1 MNKIGLI
8 IGTLPASYR
17 GVAAGGIATHIE
29 GLIRSLHQ
37 KNIQTYICYHKPFG
51 VKHPE
56 VINSSKLGWFIAVLK
71 GLLCLLFVREHKW
84 RKYSLKTNVL
94 IAYYYATLIPFL
106 KIKNPD
112 FVHVHSLYNPSAI
125 ALKYLK
131 YQKPIIVTDHGF
143 WLTDSYLH
151 DGRLLMLLKEVFAVA
166 NKVIYISDVA
176 LIQHQI
182 AKLGDL
188 DKLEKISNPTSFDNY
203 PIKYASSLDGGRYT
217 LVFNGYKESLTTK
230 GLRFLLATI
239 NADKYLCK
247 NLRLRIICN
256 DEAQIYIRKHSW
268 NFEYE
273 MYGRT
278 KFEDVL
284 EMYVQSDILVVPSK
298 FESFGLV
305 YTEALAVGIPVIGY
319 YAMINEFQRTLG
331 LYIGEAIDIEN
342 EQPADLARKIIRCLQ
357 EPFDRVK
364 VREALIKTYDWDVLI
379 NRFLSL
385 YYGLEITKPKRSEI

>member
-29 GLIRSLHQ
+29 GLIRSLRQ

-56 VINSSKLGWFIAVLK
+56 VINSSRLGWFIAVLR

-106 KIKNPD
+106 KTKNPD

-143 WLTDSYLH
+143 WVNANYLC
-151 DGRLLMLLKEVFAVA
+151 DRKIYFLLQKTFLLATKIV
-166 NKVIYISDVA
+166 YISDIAYV
-176 LIQHQI
+176 QHQK
-182 AKLGDL
+182 AQLGNLSKLV
-188 DKLEKISNPTSFDNY
+188 KISNPTSFVRY
-203 PIKYASSLDGGRYT
+203 PYKQVLKADANKHVLM
-217 LVFNGYKESLTTK
+217 FNGYGNSMTIK
-230 GLRFLLATI
+230 GLPFLLEAV
-239 NADKYLCK
+239 NSDEYLCR

-319 YAMINEFQRTLG
+319 YAMINEFQKTLG

-342 EQPADLARKIIRCLQ
+342 ELPADLARKIIRCLQ

-379 NRFLSL
+379 DRFLSL
-385 YYGLEITKPKRSEI
+385 YYGSGVVE